1 LGKGNGI
8 ITLIDVKNFY
18 MDNFTL
24 SNNLYY
30 YAPILLIESGATHL
44 NLTNSRIINN
54 ICDEVNGII
63 ANMSL
68 MFLF

>member
-1 LGKGNGI
+1 MN
-8 ITLIDVKNFY
+8 
-18 MDNFTL
+18 NFTL
-24 SNNLYY
+24 TNNIYY

-54 ICDEVNGII
+54 VCDEVYDLV

-68 MFLF
+68 MFLFEYESLFI

>member
-1 LGKGNGI
+1 
-8 ITLIDVKNFY
+8 

-54 ICDEVNGII
+54 TCDEVNGII

-68 MFLF
+68 MYLF